1 MELKSIPSAIQSG
14 LNGYQTAERGLAQAA
29 DNISKLNLDAN
40 SAAEG
45 ATEAVQQAPQVSLT
59 TEAVNLVVNEHLA
72 KANIK
77 VIQTADE
84 VVGTLIDT
92 KV

>member
-14 LNGYQTAERGLAQAA
+14 LNGYQTAERGLAEAA
-29 DNISKLNLDAN
+29 NNISRLNTDN
-40 SAAEG
+40 TSAVN
-45 ATEAVQQAPQVSLT
+45 ATASAVEARPEVSLT

-77 VIQTADE
+77 TIQTADE
-84 VVGTLIDT
+84 VIGTLIDT